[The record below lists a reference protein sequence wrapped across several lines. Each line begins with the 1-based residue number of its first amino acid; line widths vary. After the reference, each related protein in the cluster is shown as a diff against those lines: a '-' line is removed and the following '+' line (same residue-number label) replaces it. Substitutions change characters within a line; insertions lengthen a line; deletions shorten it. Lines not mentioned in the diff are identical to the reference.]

1 MNYRYKIE
9 TNDQGH
15 FEVRDYEDSERVICT
30 CILKED
36 AERIANVLYRDE
48 DYPW

>member
-1 MNYRYKIE
+1 MNNRYKIQI
-9 TNDQGH
+9 NDQGH
-15 FEVRDYEDSERVICT
+15 FEVRNIEESERVICT

-36 AERIANVLYRDE
+36 AERIAYLLHKED